1 MTKSH
6 HAATRFLRL
15 VAVAAGTCL
24 LAHSAWAQSSWPN
37 KPIRLLVGFP
47 PGGTVDVMARIVAE
61 QLSPLL
67 GQPVVVEN
75 KPGASGNMAASNVV
89 SSTPDGY
96 TLLVSST
103 SVETANP
110 SLFKTNFQMSED
122 LVAINTVGRAA
133 IYLVGKPD
141 LKANDVKDLIALA
154 KSQPQAL
161 SYGSAGTGTQLHL
174 AGEIF
179 KQSAGFQASHIPY
192 RGAAPAIQDVMG
204 GQIDFVLD
212 PGIALPYINGGKV
225 KLLGVLSSKRSPFF
239 PQVPT
244 LAEQGVPGAEL
255 DIWFGMWAPK
265 NTPKDVIARLQK
277 ELPRAMEA
285 AIVRERYAMVGAE
298 PSVIGEAAFRKL
310 LTSEREVF
318 SRIIKERGI
327 TAE

>member
-1 MTKSH
+1 MMKSH
-6 HAATRFLRL
+6 RTATRLLRL
-15 VAVAAGTCL
+15 VAVAGACL
-24 LAHSAWAQSSWPN
+24 LAHAVGAQSSWPN
-37 KPIRLLVGFP
+37 KPIRFLVGFP

-67 GQPVVVEN
+67 GQPIVVEN
-75 KPGASGNMAASNVV
+75 KPGASGNLAAGSVV
-89 SSTPDGY
+89 AAAPDGY
-96 TLLVSST
+96 TILVSST

-110 SLFKTNFQMSED
+110 SLFKTSFQMSED
-122 LVAINTVGRAA
+122 LVAVNTVGRAA

-141 LKANDVKDLIALA
+141 LKAANVKELVALA
-154 KSQPQAL
+154 KAKPDAL

-179 KQSAGFQASHIPY
+179 KQNAGFQASHVPY
-192 RGAAPAIQDVMG
+192 RGAAPAIQDGMG

-265 NTPKDVIARLQK
+265 NTPKDVIAKLQR

-285 AIVRERYAMVGAE
+285 AVVRERYALVGAE
-298 PSVIGEAAFRKL
+298 PAVIGESAFRKL
-310 LTSEREVF
+310 LTGEREVF
-318 SRIIKERGI
+318 SRIIKDRGI